1 MAEGSDFTAGFRSG
15 YCDSV
20 GMDIET
26 DKSHFTH
33 ETDSPFF
40 ACGSVPA
47 NLA

>member
-1 MAEGSDFTAGFRSG
+1 MAEGSDFTAGFSNG

-20 GMDIET
+20 GRAIET
-26 DKSHFTH
+26 DKSYFTH

-47 NLA
+47 KAA